1 MNPDDQ
7 RAFSEADGNAVVS
20 AVVLRAGRDGIH
32 LRIHTNGADADEPVT
47 NIPSS
52 ARNHRIL
59 FGDLRRVLMAN
70 GFCESGDEDAEAQ
83 ATKSAED

>member
-32 LRIHTNGADADEPVT
+32 LRIDTSGAGADEPVT
-47 NIPSS
+47 NTSSS

-70 GFCESGDEDAEAQ
+70 GCWESGDEDAQAQ
-83 ATKSAED
+83 AIRSAEN